1 MCQVSLKVQGK
12 KEVVLSTGSPSGMMG
27 GMGLLWKGD
36 TGLQGRL
43 FETGLVPVKRLAQ
56 PSQVIKLRLFSWACA
71 VKDLPSSSGL
81 THPAHG
87 CQLCLTGSILG
98 TSSVCWDAYWA
109 QGSQRRVRLQAI
121 LGSPLS
127 SGETAM
133 ETQIRYGAMQATDG
147 SDGKESACST

>member
-121 LGSPLS
+121 LGYTINKDRE
-127 SGETAM
+127 ETKHDQKF
-133 ETQIRYGAMQATDG
+133 TLGRFTVQHYKQ
-147 SDGKESACST
+147 